1 MICGW
6 KNSAKWERGL
16 NNQLQQ
22 FQFDK
27 SHFSVGDF
35 KSADYDDKKYW
46 LSKSFQERL
55 EAIEYLRQIMFGY
68 DPDTERLQRF
78 LEVVKSK

>member
-1 MICGW
+1 VC
-6 KNSAKWERGL
+6 GL
-16 NNQLQQ
+16 NSLPPQ

-27 SHFSVGDF
+27 SHLSVGDF
-35 KSADYDDKKYW
+35 KSTDNDDKEYW

-78 LEVVKSK
+78 FEVVKSK

>member
-1 MICGW
+1 LSS
-6 KNSAKWERGL
+6 N
-16 NNQLQQ
+16 LQQ
-22 FQFDK
+22 IQIDK
-27 SHFSVGDF
+27 SHLSVGDF
-35 KSADYDDKKYW
+35 KSTDNNDKEYW

-78 LEVVKSK
+78 LEVVKINDL

>member
-1 MICGW
+1 M
-6 KNSAKWERGL
+6 
-16 NNQLQQ
+16 NNKVEQ

-27 SHFSVGDF
+27 SHLSLGDF
-35 KSADYDDKKYW
+35 KSTDTDDKKYW

>member
-1 MICGW
+1 MSS
-6 KNSAKWERGL
+6 N
-16 NNQLQQ
+16 LQQ
-22 FQFDK
+22 IQIDK
-27 SHFSVGDF
+27 SHLSVGDF
-35 KSADYDDKKYW
+35 KSTDNDDKKYW

-78 LEVVKSK
+78 LEVVKINDL

>member
-1 MICGW
+1 MV
-6 KNSAKWERGL
+6 KWEPGL
-16 NNQLQQ
+16 SKKIEQ
-22 FQFDK
+22 FQVDK
-27 SHFSVGDF
+27 SHLSVGDF
-35 KSADYDDKKYW
+35 KSANSDDKKYW

-78 LEVVKSK
+78 LEVVKLSDK

>member
-1 MICGW
+1 M
-6 KNSAKWERGL
+6 NR
-16 NNQLQQ
+16 QLPQ

-27 SHFSVGDF
+27 SHLSFGNF
-35 KSADYDDKKYW
+35 KSTDNDDKEYW

>member
-1 MICGW
+1 VRIL
-6 KNSAKWERGL
+6 SSL
-16 NNQLQQ
+16 LPQ

-27 SHFSVGDF
+27 SHLSVGDF
-35 KSADYDDKKYW
+35 KSADNDDKQYW

-78 LEVVKSK
+78 FEVIKSK